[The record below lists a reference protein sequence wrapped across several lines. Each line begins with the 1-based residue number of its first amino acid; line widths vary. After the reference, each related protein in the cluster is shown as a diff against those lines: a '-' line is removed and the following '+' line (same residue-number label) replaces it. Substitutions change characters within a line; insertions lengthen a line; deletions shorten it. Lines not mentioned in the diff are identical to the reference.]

1 MESFFASGV
10 VLIKKQIVNGFLKK
24 QLWRQRVTK
33 IIAITGSLILII
45 AALSYYGMNVGS
57 FVISLRQ
64 PSNDKSLMLSI
75 DEDMSNQ
82 VSRLNA
88 NPLADA
94 TDTEYC
100 VIDKNIDNNLGEKH
114 QKNAVGQ
121 DIYFAYSFYLINAGK
136 TTTNY
141 LMSFNIQTAT
151 RRIDSILRVMIIEDG
166 VKTIYA
172 KAREDEGHIGE
183 PTENVDRSTGEVVKT
198 LTTPFLDDRSIIK
211 KEYHDFD
218 KGDVK
223 KYTIVMW
230 LDGWDLES
238 DNSMLGGALRLN
250 LDFYVL

>member
-1 MESFFASGV
+1 
-10 VLIKKQIVNGFLKK
+10 
-24 QLWRQRVTK
+24 
-33 IIAITGSLILII
+33 
-45 AALSYYGMNVGS
+45 
-57 FVISLRQ
+57 
-64 PSNDKSLMLSI
+64 
-75 DEDMSNQ
+75 
-82 VSRLNA
+82 
-88 NPLADA
+88 
-94 TDTEYC
+94 
-100 VIDKNIDNNLGEKH
+100 
-114 QKNAVGQ
+114 
-121 DIYFAYSFYLINAGK
+121 
-136 TTTNY
+136 
-141 LMSFNIQTAT
+141 MSFNIQTAT